1 MIAVIEADS
10 PAPTSN
16 NCSLACSEEE
26 VGRFVG
32 SGRRGRRRRG
42 RARVGS
48 VSSRAPQIFSPTK
61 LCQESYIHAFVHVT
75 WPMTRRASGSPLASA
90 LPRSGFPSVKYLPFT
105 CTACL
110 YMFIHLSEFPVQETN
125 PHLCLQESIES
136 TWLTELHACAHT
148 KHQHNYR
155 NVVRGGIARPQYS
168 ARKCHACHAPCIIK
182 IVNLLHSSLNSE
194 F

>member
-48 VSSRAPQIFSPTK
+48 VSSRAPQIFPPTK
-61 LCQESYIHAFVHVT
+61 LCQFLHTCICPCHLANDEEGIGFATRQCLTQVGLPISQIFSVHVHC
-75 WPMTRRASGSPLASA
+75 MCI
-90 LPRSGFPSVKYLPFT
+90 FV
-105 CTACL
+105 
-110 YMFIHLSEFPVQETN
+110 HLSEISVQETN
-125 PHLCLQESIES
+125 PHLCLKKYRVDVAHRTTRMRSHETPTQLPKCISRGYCLPS
-136 TWLTELHACAHT
+136 T
-148 KHQHNYR
+148 
-155 NVVRGGIARPQYS
+155 
-168 ARKCHACHAPCIIK
+168 
-182 IVNLLHSSLNSE
+182 
-194 F
+194 